1 MLPLKWIALLTKEKQ
16 SGNCREARRMGRLFF
31 LFNLLVRL
39 LKTVSS
45 YNYTLN
51 GGSFGARYQPGKGVQ
66 ETNLPGFTCMKDSL
80 SHVPQPHRSICLLTS
95 SLAFPKS
102 RFYTTALFIVSTTLS
117 LWRPSNTVWKKEADH
132 SLWGNHVLKPQLS
145 PSRKLLRE
153 IQLGVSGVCLRE
165 LACPSLSNN
174 SHCNIMVLII
184 SACTV
189 LYRS

>member
-31 LFNLLVRL
+31 FFNLLLRL

-80 SHVPQPHRSICLLTS
+80 SHVPNLITAFVSLPPVLLSLNPDSTQQPFLLCL
-95 SLAFPKS
+95 P
-102 RFYTTALFIVSTTLS
+102 LS